1 MFIVSII
8 FYGHRFIG
16 GATIR
21 ATSRKHMNDI
31 LNFIEL
37 HSGATLDV
45 CALLIPLCVA
55 IIMIAADNL
64 PLGDDHV
71 TDAD

>member
-1 MFIVSII
+1 
-8 FYGHRFIG
+8 
-16 GATIR
+16 
-21 ATSRKHMNDI
+21 MNDI

-45 CALLIPLCVA
+45 AVLLSVICVA
-55 IIMIAADNL
+55 VIMIAANNL